1 MKINGWIYGQGE
13 IKKRKRQAKED
24 RIKEERTVMASETQ
38 VRRR

>member
-1 MKINGWIYGQGE
+1 MVKAKL
-13 IKKRKRQAKED
+13 KKRKRQAKED